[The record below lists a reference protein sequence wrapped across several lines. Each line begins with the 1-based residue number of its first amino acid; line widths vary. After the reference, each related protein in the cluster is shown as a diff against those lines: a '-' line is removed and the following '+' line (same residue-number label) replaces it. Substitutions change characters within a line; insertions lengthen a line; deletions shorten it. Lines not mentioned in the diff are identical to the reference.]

1 LIGSFGV
8 SAPQT
13 EDTQMEALSSI
24 LTVGA
29 AGTAGTVLRYAAAF
43 FLVVVAIAMVYMLV
57 RAGRA
62 LQSVD
67 KLVVDLDH
75 EVMPV
80 IQKAGTTVD
89 EVNAELDKVNDI
101 TASVAEMTE
110 RVDSATRAVE
120 TVLST
125 PAKKAASFT
134 NGVSQTMSSF
144 FHRRT
149 GSWAE
154 AAEDER
160 WQGSSAPAAAA
171 GSSWEGSW
179 QAPPSGAADAGTAG
193 AAAPDTDT
201 AGTADA
207 QTEPVAAAGADER
220 PGPADGAAGEQPS

>member
-29 AGTAGTVLRYAAAF
+29 AGTAGIVLRYAAAF
-43 FLVVVAIAMVYMLV
+43 FLVIVAIGMVYMLV

-110 RVDSATRAVE
+110 RVDSATRAME
-120 TVLST
+120 SALST

-144 FHRRT
+144 FHRRAGAWT
-149 GSWAE
+149 DTP
-154 AAEDER
+154 AAEGQ
-160 WQGSSAPAAAA
+160 WQPSDSPSSA
-171 GSSWEGSW
+171 GSSWESSW
-179 QAPPSGAADAGTAG
+179 QAPVAEAGDAWTAG
-193 AAAPDTDT
+193 AADV
-201 AGTADA
+201 AGAA
-207 QTEPVAAAGADER
+207 GVQTEPAAADSTDER
-220 PGPADGAAGEQPS
+220 PASTGGAVGEQPS

>member
-1 LIGSFGV
+1 
-8 SAPQT
+8 
-13 EDTQMEALSSI
+13 MEALSSI

-29 AGTAGTVLRYAAAF
+29 VGTAGTVLRYAAAF
-43 FLVVVAIAMVYMLV
+43 FLVAVAIAMVYMLV

-120 TVLST
+120 TALST

-144 FHRRT
+144 FHRRA
-149 GSWAE
+149 GSWGE
-154 AAEDER
+154 APEGEHR
-160 WQGSSAPAAAA
+160 HESSAPTAA
-171 GSSWEGSW
+171 GNSWESSW
-179 QAPPSGAADAGTAG
+179 QAPSAEAGDGWTAGAVAADADTAG
-193 AAAPDTDT
+193 AADV
-201 AGTADA
+201 
-207 QTEPVAAAGADER
+207 QTEPVVADSADER
-220 PGPADGAAGEQPS
+220 PGTSGGAVGEQSS